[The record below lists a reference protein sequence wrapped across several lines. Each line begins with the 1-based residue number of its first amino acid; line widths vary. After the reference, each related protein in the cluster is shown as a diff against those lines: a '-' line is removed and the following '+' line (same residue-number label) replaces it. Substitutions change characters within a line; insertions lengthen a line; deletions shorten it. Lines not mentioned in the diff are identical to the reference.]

1 MSLFF
6 RKKRSSLLMVGLL
19 CCTFMS
25 QTLLQSTAYAENTGS
40 ADSNLPSNTEQL
52 NQIATSLYR
61 NALDYNLSAVRED
74 VSELTKQVER
84 FSFDGLTTVEG
95 MHALTETIVEVKEAT
110 ASVQAA
116 SDSLQHTSAKLRL
129 AVDSLAH
136 PDKPLWLQ
144 YYKIIKEDLSSIEQ
158 QVMHE
163 QGTDITAKYAELES
177 HYETIRPAAIIRRQ
191 PYEIERFDSWMSYL
205 KGLTMSN
212 GAEGQVM
219 LDALKQGDE
228 FANAL
233 FGKEKDATAFVP
245 FAGGPEPWAAN
256 LFIGSAIVA
265 VLAYVGYRKY
275 RGNHDSYF

>member
-1 MSLFF
+1 MFL
-6 RKKRSSLLMVGLL
+6 RKKRSSLIIVGMI

-25 QTLLQSTAYAENTGS
+25 NVLLQDTAYAETAGV
-40 ADSNLPSNTEQL
+40 ADSSTSSSVEQL
-52 NQIATSLYR
+52 SQVATSLYR

-74 VSELTKQVER
+74 VGELTRQVEK

-95 MHALTETIVEVKEAT
+95 MHALTETIVEVKEAS

-116 SDSLQHTSAKLRL
+116 SDSLQHASAKLRL

-136 PDKPLWLQ
+136 PDKALWLQ
-144 YYKIIKEDLSSIEQ
+144 YYKIIKEDLLSIE
-158 QVMHE
+158 E
-163 QGTDITAKYAELES
+163 EASNEEGTAMVAKYAELES

-205 KGLTMSN
+205 KGLTLRN
-212 GAEGQVM
+212 GSEPQDI

-233 FGKEKDATAFVP
+233 FGKEKDETAFVP

-275 RGNHDSYF
+275 RGINQSFFKL

>member
-19 CCTFMS
+19 CCTLLS
-25 QTLLQSTAYAENTGS
+25 QTFLLNTAYAEIS
-40 ADSNLPSNTEQL
+40 DQASPSLVNNAEQL

-74 VSELTKQVER
+74 VEDLTRQVER

-116 SDSLQHTSAKLRL
+116 SESLQHASAKLRL

-144 YYKIIKEDLSSIEQ
+144 YYKILKEDLSSIEQ
-158 QVMHE
+158 KVMNE
-163 QGTDITAKYAELES
+163 PGTDITANYMELES

-212 GAEGQVM
+212 GAKGQDI
-219 LDALKQGDE
+219 LGTLKQGDE

-233 FGKEKDATAFVP
+233 FGREKDATAFVP
-245 FAGGPEPWAAN
+245 FAAGPEPWAAN
-256 LFIGSAIVA
+256 LFLGSAIVA

-275 RGNHDSYF
+275 RGNHQSYF

>member
-19 CCTFMS
+19 CCTLLS
-25 QTLLQSTAYAENTGS
+25 QSLLQSTVYAETSGGTDPQLMNN
-40 ADSNLPSNTEQL
+40 AEQL
-52 NQIATSLYR
+52 NQIAASLYR

-74 VSELTKQVER
+74 VGELTRQVER

-95 MHALTETIVEVKEAT
+95 MHALTETIVEVKEAAT
-110 ASVQAA
+110 NVQAA
-116 SDSLQHTSAKLRL
+116 ADALQHTSAKLRL

-144 YYKIIKEDLSSIEQ
+144 YYKIIKEDLSSIEHK
-158 QVMHE
+158 VINE
-163 QGTDITAKYAELES
+163 PETDVAATYAELES

-212 GAEGQVM
+212 GVKRQDI

-233 FGKEKDATAFVP
+233 FGREKDATAFVP
-245 FAGGPEPWAAN
+245 FAAGPEPWAAN
-256 LFIGSAIVA
+256 LFLGSAIVA

-275 RGNHDSYF
+275 RGNHQSYF